1 MAIDT
6 DAKLQSATHFIM
18 PFYPPL
24 PTTDAVF
31 TQADTQAIAWCY
43 SGILAGAAAAAVTSV
58 RIFLTFI
65 GKTLGLTFSEA
76 KPGITMAGNAPGVT
90 ITGDRG

>member
-6 DAKLQSATHFIM
+6 DAKFQSATHFIM

-43 SGILAGAAAAAVTSV
+43 SGILAATPSVITVV

-65 GKTLGLTFSEA
+65 GKTLGLTFDEA
-76 KPGITMAGNAPGVT
+76 EPGITMAGNAPGVT